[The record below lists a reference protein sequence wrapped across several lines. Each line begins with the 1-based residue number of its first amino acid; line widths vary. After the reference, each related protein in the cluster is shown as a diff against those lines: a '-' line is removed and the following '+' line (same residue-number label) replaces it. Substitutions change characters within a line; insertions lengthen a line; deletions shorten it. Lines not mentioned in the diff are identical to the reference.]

1 MRDVL
6 MCGVAAVVLGIAGTA
21 QAAPCG
27 LLDDGASHPPPTTG
41 SFGYDTFIPPAAGQS
56 YQDPVTL
63 CNVRRLTQSQSQF
76 NHIPMYHEYAPI
88 RAVNAD
94 NTKVLGVTDDGY
106 WFVLNVD
113 GTINVPPYGAVT
125 LTRPRWNPQVA
136 NSLYDMTGTTLYRVD
151 ISNGAFV
158 RTALHTFTGY
168 SQVIFPRH
176 NDIAEDG
183 DYLALEG
190 LTDAGTADSFIYRV
204 STGWTSPTH
213 AMGTYDPHGDEP
225 EVTPN
230 HAVLIGGKVYDL
242 NMNLVRDLGVSGGW
256 HHAIGRDVDG
266 QDIFVLPAS
275 PDPNTVCSGFG
286 GGNGDGVEKIRIAT
300 GAKTCLFGFPGWW
313 DGSHVGVSSN
323 GWIVFSATDYTDGT
337 ANIDLPSNWAS
348 QWSPA
353 KNEIILIRAD
363 GSQVYHLAQ
372 HRSRP
377 VGLPTDPGYWA
388 MPRANIN
395 ADGSLVIFDSNMGLD
410 HRLGYPDDYADVYLI
425 ATGVSGAS
433 HGTQAVTW
441 TSLVNASAFGADGS
455 GLHKSA
461 GCDGCDDAGAISSQQ
476 ITSGDG
482 NIEVTASATP
492 GTLYIGLNNAN
503 NDTTAWEIPFAF
515 AIWSSGIAEIREY
528 GVYQTETTYVAGDL
542 LRVAYE
548 SGQVRYYKNGQLLYT
563 STRAPLYPAVADTSL
578 WTYNPAAGQVATV
591 DRVSITR

>member
-1 MRDVL
+1 MRNVL
-6 MCGVAAVVLGIAGTA
+6 MCGVVCACLGITGSV

-27 LLDDGASHPPPTTG
+27 LLDDGASHPAPASG
-41 SFGYDTFIPPAAGQS
+41 SFGYDTFVPPAAGQA
-56 YQDPVTL
+56 YEDPVTH
-63 CNVRRLTQSQSQF
+63 CNVVRLTQSQSQF

-94 NTKVLGVTDDGY
+94 STKVLGVTGDGF
-106 WFVLNVD
+106 WFVLNVN
-113 GTINVPPYGAVT
+113 GTINVAPYGPVPIN
-125 LTRPRWNPQVA
+125 RPRWNPQVA
-136 NSLYDMTGTTLYRVD
+136 NSLYDMNGTTLYRLD

-190 LTDAGTADSFIYRV
+190 LTASGTADSFVYRV
-204 STGWTSPTH
+204 STGLTSPVH
-213 AMGTYDPHGDEP
+213 PMGTYDPHGDEP

-242 NMNLVRDLGVSGGW
+242 NMSFVRDLGVSGGW

-266 QDIFVLPAS
+266 ADIFVLPAS
-275 PDPNTVCSGFG
+275 PDPGTVCSGFG

-300 GAKTCLFGFPGWW
+300 GAKTCVFGFPGWW
-313 DGSHVGVSSN
+313 DGSHVGVSGN
-323 GWIVFSATDYTDGT
+323 GWIVFSATDFTDGT
-337 ANIDLPSNWAS
+337 ANIDLPADWAS
-348 QWSPA
+348 HWSPA
-353 KNEIILIRAD
+353 KNEIILIKAD
-363 GSQVYHLAQ
+363 GSEVRHLAQ

-425 ATGVSGAS
+425 ATGVTGAS
-433 HGTQAVTW
+433 QGTQPVAW
-441 TSLVNASAFGADGS
+441 TGLTRASAFGADAS
-455 GLHKSA
+455 GLRKSS

-482 NIEVTASATP
+482 NLELTTSATP
-492 GTLYIGLNNAN
+492 GTFYIGLNNASTG
-503 NDTTAWEIPFAF
+503 TTAGEIPFAF
-515 AIWSSGIAEIREY
+515 AIWSNGIAEVRER
-528 GVYQTETTYVAGDL
+528 GVYRTETTYVAGDR
-542 LRVAYE
+542 LRIAYE
-548 SGQVRYYKNGQLLYT
+548 AGRVRFYKNSVLLYT
-563 STRAPLYPAVADTSL
+563 STAAPLYPAFADTSL
-578 WTYNPAAGQVATV
+578 WTYNPSAGQVATL